1 MNCFGITWHMQSI
14 KDFDWVSKS
23 VNSVHN
29 YIAGILL
36 TCPVYKT
43 ILWSKIVTYYSL
55 NDHNVVNFNIYT
67 YQNWKK
73 NCIFFQVYD
82 NGSCVYMVTELLTG
96 GELLDKILRQKFFS
110 EREAGAVL
118 EQITKTVHHLH
129 SNGVSVIGNG
139 DVMCRLVVTVN
150 ICQDVCK
157 CNKMLVAGVYD
168 HTMHWDIWLFPH
180 GWNWMN
186 SFRLSFWMM

>member
-1 MNCFGITWHMQSI
+1 M
-14 KDFDWVSKS
+14 
-23 VNSVHN
+23 
-29 YIAGILL
+29 
-36 TCPVYKT
+36 
-43 ILWSKIVTYYSL
+43 TYYSL
-55 NDHNVVNFNIYT
+55 YDHNVVNFNIYT
-67 YQNWKK
+67 YRNRKK

-82 NGSCVYMVTELLTG
+82 NGNCVYMVTELLTG

-129 SNGVSVIGNG
+129 SNGVRVG
-139 DVMCRLVVTVN
+139 DVTCRLVVAVN

-168 HTMHWDIWLFPH
+168 HTAHVHAMRHSV
-180 GWNWMN
+180 GAT
-186 SFRLSFWMM
+186 